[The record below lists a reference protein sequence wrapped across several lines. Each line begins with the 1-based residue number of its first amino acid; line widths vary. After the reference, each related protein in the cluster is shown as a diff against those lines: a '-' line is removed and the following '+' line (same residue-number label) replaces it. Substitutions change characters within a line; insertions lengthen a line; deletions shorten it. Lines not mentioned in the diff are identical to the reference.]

1 MSGTEATQTQDNR
14 TLTSKQRFIA
24 ALTRQKADRLPV
36 TTHHVMPYFLKKYM
50 NGISNDEFF
59 DLLGLD
65 PIRWLSVFKPDK
77 STGEYFD
84 PSHTPGY
91 LETHRVVS
99 DNWRIEHEQLS
110 DPRYET
116 VRYKFIT
123 PKKTL
128 TIVLQSNDYTTW
140 VSERL
145 VKEKSD
151 IDIIAE
157 YATKPKCDVDEVN
170 RQAAAY
176 GERGML
182 RGFIN
187 SFDVYGQPGCW
198 QDASVLFGIE
208 DLIMATFEDPE
219 WVHSFL
225 KIMLDRKRTYIQS
238 LEGARY
244 DVLELGGGDASSTV
258 ISPEIL
264 DEFVAPYDAPL
275 IDLAHSV
282 GQRIVYHTCGGMMP
296 FLERLADMKPD
307 AMETFT
313 PSSMGGDTLLAEAK
327 ERVGDKVCM
336 IGGFDQFH
344 YFKDC
349 TPEETRKA
357 VRKCFDEAGRG
368 GGYILC
374 PSDHFFDAD
383 VELLKTFADEAR
395 RCEY

>member
-1 MSGTEATQTQDNR
+1 
-14 TLTSKQRFIA
+14 LTAKQRFIA

-36 TTHHVMPYFLKKYM
+36 TTHHVMPFFLKKYM

-59 DLLGLD
+59 DSIGLD
-65 PIRWLSVFKPDK
+65 PIHWVLVYKPNK
-77 STGEYFD
+77 ANGEYYD
-84 PSHTPGY
+84 PNHTPGF
-91 LETHRVVS
+91 LEPHRIVS
-99 DNWRIEHEQLS
+99 ESWRVEHEAVP

-128 TIVLQSNDYTTW
+128 TTVLQSNEHTSW

-157 YATKPKCDVDEVN
+157 YAVKPACDVAEVN
-170 RQAAAY
+170 RQAEKY
-176 GERGML
+176 GERGMI
-182 RGFIN
+182 RGFVN

-198 QDASVLFGIE
+198 QDASVLYGIE
-208 DLIMATFEDPE
+208 DLIMASFEDPE
-219 WVHSFL
+219 WVHAFM
-225 KIMLDRKRTYIQS
+225 KIMLERKKVFVQS
-238 LEGARY
+238 LKGVKY
-244 DVLELGGGDASSTV
+244 DVIELGGGDASSTV
-258 ISPEIL
+258 ISPEIF
-264 DEFVAPYDAPL
+264 DQFVAPYDVPL
-275 IDLAHSV
+275 IDLAHEA
-282 GQRIVYHTCGGMMP
+282 GQRVVYHTCGGMMP

-327 ERVGDKVCM
+327 ERIGEEVCM

-349 TPEETRKA
+349 TVEETRKA
-357 VRKCFDEAGRG
+357 VRKCFSEAGRN

-383 VELLKTFADEAR
+383 VELLKAFADEAR
-395 RCEY
+395 KCAY